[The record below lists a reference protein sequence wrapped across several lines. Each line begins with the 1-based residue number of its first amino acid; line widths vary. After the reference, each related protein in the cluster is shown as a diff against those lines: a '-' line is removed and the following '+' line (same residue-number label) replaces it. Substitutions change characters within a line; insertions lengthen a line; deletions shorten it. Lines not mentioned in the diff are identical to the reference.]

1 MGTTSS
7 YKWLFKQPVKSDW
20 AFLLWVGISSL
31 ATLAT
36 FLENVSSGGIGS
48 GGTFGAISGL
58 IDGLFVIIGN
68 FFAWY
73 IVSLIW
79 LIPRRLLSK

>member
-1 MGTTSS
+1 MTSTRT

-20 AFLLWVGISSL
+20 AFLLWVGLSTL
-31 ATLAT
+31 AILAT
-36 FLENVSSGGIGS
+36 FQDNLSSGGIGG

-58 IDGLFVIIGN
+58 IDGIFVVFGN

-79 LIPRRLLSK
+79 LIPRRLISK

>member
-1 MGTTSS
+1 MERTSS

-20 AFLLWVGISSL
+20 AFLLWVGVSGL
-31 ATLAT
+31 AALAT
-36 FLENVSSGGIGS
+36 FIGNLSSGGIG
-48 GGTFGAISGL
+48 GGGAFGAISGL
-58 IDGLFVIIGN
+58 IDGLFVVFGN

-73 IVSLIW
+73 VVSLIW